1 MDNALLKEI
10 YQKYKKEIYIYIFSI
25 CKNKPLTED
34 LVQETFL
41 KALLSLPDSS
51 GNLRAWLY
59 KVARN
64 LTFNELKKQKR
75 LKPLEENENPYEDF
89 SLSDERL
96 MLLKALSKLK
106 PEKREILLFQYVGG
120 LGQKEI
126 AKILNISPENVR
138 VLSFRAKKELKTYLE
153 GK

>member
-1 MDNALLKEI
+1 MDNDLLREI
-10 YQKYKKEIYIYIFSI
+10 YQKYQKEIYIYILSI
-25 CKNKPLTED
+25 CKNRSLAED
-34 LVQETFL
+34 LLQETFL
-41 KALLSLPDSS
+41 KAILSIPNSS

-64 LTFNELKKQKR
+64 LTFNELKKQKK

-89 SLSDERL
+89 YLSDERI

-106 PEKREILLFQYVGG
+106 EEKREVLLLQYVGG

-126 AKILNISPENVR
+126 AKILNISLENVR
-138 VLSFRAKKELKTYLE
+138 VLSFRAKKELKAYLE

>member
-64 LTFNELKKQKR
+64 LTFNELKKQNR

-89 SLSDERL
+89 YLSDERL